1 MVFTVS
7 CIFSAIASSIGIL
20 LCVSLDLFLAAKGLK
35 HISDVK
41 SECLPVILLLGKT
54 FG

>member
-20 LCVSLDLFLAAKGLK
+20 LCGSLDLVLVEKG
-35 HISDVK
+35 S
-41 SECLPVILLLGKT
+41 
-54 FG
+54 F